1 MAKKS
6 DIETKS
12 SIVLQRAFR
21 RWRSNWNET
30 LNVLV
35 WGIMQTREKA
45 AIILQRWWRRYL
57 SINSL
62 YNSQKSI

>member
-1 MAKKS
+1 MAQES
-6 DIETKS
+6 DIETRS

-21 RWRSNWNET
+21 RWRSSWNET

-45 AIILQRWWRRYL
+45 AIILQRWWRHLLINKQCL
-57 SINSL
+57 S
-62 YNSQKSI
+62 